1 MLRRYHSAAVAT
13 AVRRTNA
20 PIGTI
25 SPESSAALMKYA
37 GLSRSSVKRAMKD
50 LLASKLLVLV
60 DQGGVTP
67 DGQNECNVYQLMV
80 PTDPKVRAG
89 ATTGGGVAGVPTP
102 GSAVNPP
109 GVRTRTPSR
118 FSAEPPAG
126 PTADPDPV
134 PGRTDRGGRL
144 GAAGGSGNEPL
155 FRSVDKEHLEDSK
168 QNLRRLSATMNG

>member
-1 MLRRYHSAAVAT
+1 MIGGDGGVPGGVAQFFNRVIDSQAWARLSDAARA
-13 AVRRTNA
+13 AYIPLVRFADQRNHFRVQV
-20 PIGTI
+20 GQ
-25 SPESSAALMKYA
+25 AALMKYA

-102 GSAVNPP
+102 GPAVNLP
-109 GVRTRTPSR
+109 GARTRTPSR
-118 FSAEPPAG
+118 FSSEPPAG
-126 PTADPDPV
+126 PASDPGPV
-134 PGRTDRGGRL
+134 PGRTDRGG
-144 GAAGGSGNEPL
+144 
-155 FRSVDKEHLEDSK
+155 
-168 QNLRRLSATMNG
+168 